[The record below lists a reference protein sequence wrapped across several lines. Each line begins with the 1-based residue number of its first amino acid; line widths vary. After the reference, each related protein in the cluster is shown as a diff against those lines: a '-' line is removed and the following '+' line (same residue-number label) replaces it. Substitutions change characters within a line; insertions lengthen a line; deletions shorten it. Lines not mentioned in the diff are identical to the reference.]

1 MEQQPPK
8 KTLLTP
14 KRAMEVA
21 DSLDRESIAKK
32 KFAFGQQSI
41 GDAAVKN
48 KVADKQ
54 LSASIPNDISTWGK
68 TLSGNDRLKI
78 ADKANQEAKTDS
90 ANASRYRSLAVKAVL
105 NKMKK

>member
-32 KFAFGQQSI
+32 KFLCSI
-41 GDAAVKN
+41 C
-48 KVADKQ
+48 
-54 LSASIPNDISTWGK
+54 
-68 TLSGNDRLKI
+68 
-78 ADKANQEAKTDS
+78 
-90 ANASRYRSLAVKAVL
+90 
-105 NKMKK
+105 